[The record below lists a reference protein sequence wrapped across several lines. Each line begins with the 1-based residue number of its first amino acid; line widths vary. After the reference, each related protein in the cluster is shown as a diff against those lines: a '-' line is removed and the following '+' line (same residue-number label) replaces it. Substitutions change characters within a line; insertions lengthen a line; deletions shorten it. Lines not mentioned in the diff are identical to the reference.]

1 MPDAAFSRR
10 WPEKSSARVGFF
22 IAHLSICAKEGRFDP
37 YRLAIGMLILIVH
50 LKTGPIARASDE
62 RLFSIRLP
70 AQSAES
76 SLLEFARI
84 TDSNLLFPYSEF
96 ATVRVN
102 ALDGKYT
109 IEEALDAL
117 LANTG
122 LSWSLS
128 ARGNITIQYNTTHSG
143 ETKLKKPMSL
153 MSAIAAALFSPVSA
167 GQTAGSSA
175 TDYRS
180 DAATL
185 EEVVV
190 TVRKQE
196 ESLQDVPMSITA
208 FTSDDI
214 ERAGLRNIE
223 DLSMLTP
230 GFTFA
235 SLSGGDFSTP
245 VIRGLSTTIGEAN
258 VGIFIDGVY
267 QSSRLSMTAL
277 LGNFIERVEVS
288 KGPQSA
294 LYGRNTFGGAINFV
308 TKRPTDTLE
317 GRIEATAGSDGKLE
331 FQGAVSGP
339 LVADKLYY
347 QANAVWSALDGYFI
361 NELTGKHLDDR
372 DTQAYSLS
380 LLATPTEN
388 LDATFRMAFEDTDD
402 GDEPMQFVENNAMF
416 FARLNDFQMFSGVMP
431 EITSGFAVTPGHRKR
446 DNLNLSLNI
455 NWDLGPV
462 TLTSIT
468 GHNNLDFSRAADRD
482 FEARSIR
489 YRRNDVDQQE
499 WSQELRM
506 ASNGNERL
514 DWMFGIYAYF
524 LDAKTVFDE
533 QFVGLAAGR
542 GGLIANTTETTDSYS
557 VFGRMGYA
565 ITDDIRAS
573 LSGRWSTEEKAVS
586 VLDTNTVTGGTGT
599 FVDDADFNN
608 FTPRLSLDWKFTEN
622 HMLYGSVARAVKT
635 GGFNTNTNTGAVLP
649 DERSYDPEKSIH
661 YEIGLKSSWLDNRL
675 TTSVVGFS
683 IHWQD
688 QIVRGLGATN
698 ALLNV
703 NAGKTRSDGFEIE
716 LRARLFENL
725 DINAGMA
732 YTDSRYIRY
741 TFGAL
746 AGIGLNPILDGNQLS
761 FVSKWTANTSA
772 QYVRP
777 SLIGAYDWVT
787 RIDVAYQS
795 KQSMVVTADAFVGD
809 QVRVNLRTGL
819 ENGPWSVSFWI
830 KNLLDEADPITGG
843 FTTNNAV
850 TFDFITGQRP
860 GRQVFQ
866 GNPTASQPR
875 SWGVTAQYLF

>member
-1 MPDAAFSRR
+1 M
-10 WPEKSSARVGFF
+10 
-22 IAHLSICAKEGRFDP
+22 
-37 YRLAIGMLILIVH
+37 IGMLVLIAH
-50 LKTGPIARASDE
+50 ISLGFAARAADE

-84 TDSNLLFPYSEF
+84 TGSNLLFPYSEF
-96 ATVRVN
+96 ATVQVN
-102 ALDGKYT
+102 ALNGEYT
-109 IEEALDAL
+109 IEEALDVL
-117 LANTG
+117 LANMG
-122 LSWSLS
+122 LAWNLS
-128 ARGNITIQYNTTHSG
+128 ARGNITIRYEPTHSG
-143 ETKLKKPMSL
+143 EINVKKSMSWL
-153 MSAIAAALFSPVSA
+153 GAIAAALFPPASA
-167 GQTAGSSA
+167 AQTVGASGAS
-175 TDYRS
+175 YRN
-180 DAATL
+180 DVPAV

-208 FTSDDI
+208 FTADDI
-214 ERAGLRNIE
+214 DRAGLRNIE

-308 TKRPTDTLE
+308 TKRPTNTLQ
-317 GRIEATAGSDGKLE
+317 GRVDASAGSDGKLE
-331 FQGAVSGP
+331 FQGALSGS

-347 QANAVWSALDGYFI
+347 QANAIWSALDGYFI
-361 NELTGKHLDDR
+361 NELTSRHLDDR
-372 DTQAYSLS
+372 KTRAYSLS

-388 LDATFRMAFEDTDD
+388 LDATLRMAFEDTDD

-416 FARLNDFQMFSGVMP
+416 FSPLNDLQMFSGMMP
-431 EITSGFAVTPGHRKR
+431 KITRGFAVTPGHRKR
-446 DNLNLSLNI
+446 DNLNISLNI

-462 TLTSIT
+462 TLTSII
-468 GHNNLDFSRAADRD
+468 GHNDLDFSRAADRD

-489 YRRNDVDQQE
+489 YRRNTVDQQE
-499 WSQELRM
+499 WSQELRI

-514 DWMFGIYAYF
+514 DWMLGVYAYF
-524 LDAKTVFDE
+524 LDAETVFDE
-533 QFVGLAAGR
+533 QFVGIAAGR
-542 GGLIANTTETTDSYS
+542 GGLIANTSETTDSYS
-557 VFGRMGYA
+557 VFGRMGYTV
-565 ITDDIRAS
+565 TDNIRAS
-573 LSGRWSTEEKAVS
+573 LSGRWSTEEKTVS
-586 VLDTNTVTGGTGT
+586 VFDTNTLSGGTGT
-599 FVDDADFNN
+599 FLDDADFDN
-608 FTPRLSLDWKFTEN
+608 FTPHLSLDWQFAEN

-649 DERSYDPEKSIH
+649 DERSYDPEKSLH
-661 YEIGLKSSWLDNRL
+661 YEVGLKSSWLNNRV
-675 TTSVVGFS
+675 TTSMAGFS

-688 QIVRGLGATN
+688 QIVRALGATN
-698 ALLNV
+698 ALLNA
-703 NAGKTRSDGFEIE
+703 NAGETRSDGFEIE

-725 DINAGMA
+725 DINAGMS
-732 YTDSRYIRY
+732 YTDSRFVKY

-746 AGIGLNPILDGNQLS
+746 ARFGLNPILDGNQLS
-761 FVSKWTANTSA
+761 FVSKWTANTSV

-777 SLIGAYDWVT
+777 SLVSGFDWVT

-795 KQSMVVTADAFVGD
+795 KQSMVVTAAAFVGD
-809 QVRVNLRTGL
+809 QIRANLRTGL

-830 KNLLDEADPITGG
+830 KNLFDEADPVTGG

-850 TFDFITGQRP
+850 TFDFITRQRP
-860 GRQVFQ
+860 GRQIFQ
-866 GNPTASQPR
+866 ANPTASQPR
-875 SWGVTAQYLF
+875 SWGVTAQYRF